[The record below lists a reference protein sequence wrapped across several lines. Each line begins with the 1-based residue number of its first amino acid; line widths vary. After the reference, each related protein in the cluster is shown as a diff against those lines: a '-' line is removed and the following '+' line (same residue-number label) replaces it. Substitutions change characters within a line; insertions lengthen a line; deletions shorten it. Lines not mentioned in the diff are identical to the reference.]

1 MMMMVEVARLIAS
14 LRLMLDDKD
23 EAKGR
28 RSPPATATFKVQNP
42 QPRSCTPPATLATSC
57 SWVLRSTYPM
67 GAVRATAL
75 RLRLAQMSVRKTKA
89 LRACDAA
96 AGCGSSLH
104 LFALRIALWLRF
116 TLYVVAP
123 AIYTHSFRF
132 IQTCLGIIFYRSGTL
147 HIGDWYTLDITQ
159 THVVVASP
167 HLRAHTS
174 THHSLTAPP
183 PPVEH
188 QAARRH
194 ST

>member
-89 LRACDAA
+89 LRACGCAGRLQPPPFRFADCALAA
-96 AGCGSSLH
+96 
-104 LFALRIALWLRF
+104 
-116 TLYVVAP
+116 LYVICGCP
-123 AIYTHSFRF
+123 GYIYT
-132 IQTCLGIIFYRSGTL
+132 
-147 HIGDWYTLDITQ
+147 
-159 THVVVASP
+159 
-167 HLRAHTS
+167 
-174 THHSLTAPP
+174 
-183 PPVEH
+183 
-188 QAARRH
+188 
-194 ST
+194 